1 MYQHILLAVDGSAS
15 SDLALREAARVTS
28 AGATL
33 RAVTVVENPLLTF
46 PTVYGVADN
55 MEMVASAPCWTAG
68 ARSWPRRK
76 ASCGARCNPASRSR
90 RAAGSD
96 AAGRHD
102 PEAIEQQADSWPA
115 DLIVIGSHGRSG
127 VKRLLL
133 GSVAEHLLRL
143 STRPI
148 LLVRG
153 PQVA

>member
-15 SDLALREAARVTS
+15 SELALREAARVAS
-28 AGATL
+28 PGATL

-46 PTVYGVADN
+46 PAVYGVVEN
-55 MEMVASAPCWTAG
+55 MEMVASAMLDGGRQILAAMEG
-68 ARSWPRRK
+68 ELRRQVQPGVVVETLLLDLTQLGGTIPSALQK
-76 ASCGARCNPASRSR
+76 
-90 RAAGSD
+90 
-96 AAGRHD
+96 
-102 PEAIEQQADSWPA
+102 QADNWPA

-143 STRPI
+143 STKPI

-153 PQVA
+153 PQAA